1 MPHAEQVFVN
11 DRPILKWIDI
21 VAMTFMAALF
31 VWLYAREYTV
41 RMFDPVTDA
50 AIIATLWLL
59 GCAACIRLY
68 GKPRVRLAIRNGEVV
83 VRECWIGLSRI
94 ECFPQKRLARPI
106 CVEEKNWEG
115 DPYFRCT
122 IVTPSG
128 RTISF
133 SEHRQQSIVDAAR
146 ARLQAIN
153 S

>member
-11 DRPILKWIDI
+11 DRPVLKWLDI

-31 VWLYAREYTV
+31 VWLFAREYAV
-41 RMFDPVTDA
+41 RMFDPVTDV
-50 AIIATLWLL
+50 AIIVLLWLL
-59 GCAACIRLY
+59 GCAACVRLY
-68 GKPRVRLAIRNGEVV
+68 GKPRVRLVIHNGEVV
-83 VRECWIGLSRI
+83 IHERWIGLSRV
-94 ECFPQKRLARPI
+94 ERFPQKWLARPV
-106 CVEEKNWEG
+106 CAEEKDWEG
-115 DPYFRCT
+115 DPYFRCS

-146 ARLQAIN
+146 ARLQAAN